1 MKKYLFYITND
12 GNIGVREHH
21 FDLKEEDVNKMRNLN
36 RKNHYCLSCKELESL
51 AKKHQNHRKIG
62 DEYTCL
68 LIEYRLT
75 DINFHT
81 EASLLHA
88 GEYEKVIEIIKT
100 W

>member
-1 MKKYLFYITND
+1 MTF
-12 GNIGVREHH
+12 E
-21 FDLKEEDVNKMRNLN
+21 DLKESDKDKIKNVNR
-36 RKNHYCLSCKELESL
+36 RNHYGLSSKQLERLIKEH
-51 AKKHQNHRKIG
+51 KKAMQLG

-68 LIEYRLT
+68 LIEYRLC

-81 EASLLHA
+81 EVDLLHA